1 MAITF
6 SSVNSAY
13 YVSFVRV
20 CAVPFKR
27 VDKIQHTSFI
37 DSNSKIVAYRK
48 LIVFTNLFKGLYAK
62 AFQVPVCQSKDL
74 VPELEG

>member
-1 MAITF
+1 M
-6 SSVNSAY
+6 
-13 YVSFVRV
+13 SFVRV
-20 CAVPFKR
+20 CTVPFKR

-62 AFQVPVCQSKDL
+62 TFQVPVCQSKDL
-74 VPELEG
+74 VPELGG